1 MKHGLILQS
10 APIVISFFTPCHVP
24 WFWYEERTAVF
35 SHTRPQPKRIWAPEM
50 KSTQTWRWSHGRATH
65 RIISSWSLNEYAIN
79 ASWMEA
85 LNRTVA
91 LHVCASQQLRPSFYW
106 AERREANSGNG
117 DIFRFLPRLP
127 PPPPPP
133 PEVVNTCASS
143 PFAIFSRSSPCD
155 IVWLIIFRRLNYK
168 NKLFQ

>member
-50 KSTQTWRWSHGRATH
+50 KSTQTWRWSHSRATH

-79 ASWMEA
+79 ASWME
-85 LNRTVA
+85 
-91 LHVCASQQLRPSFYW
+91 

-127 PPPPPP
+127 PPPPHP